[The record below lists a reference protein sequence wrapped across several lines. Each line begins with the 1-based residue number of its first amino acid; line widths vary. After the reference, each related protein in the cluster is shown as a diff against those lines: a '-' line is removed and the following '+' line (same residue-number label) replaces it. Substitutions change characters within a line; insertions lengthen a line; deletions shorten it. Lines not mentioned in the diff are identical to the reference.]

1 MELFAGCGL
10 QFLLARWWDSHAALH
25 LRHVWLCVVDGV
37 DSPLEVGSPF
47 AFAFRAGKVLMVYG
61 EFSTEVEF
69 GVSSRFLLQFV
80 EAFHLDHA
88 KELELEEI
96 ETLTG
101 DGPCLSCA
109 WHATASD

>member
-1 MELFAGCGL
+1 MSNRRMRLKAT
-10 QFLLARWWDSHAALH
+10 
-25 LRHVWLCVVDGV
+25 
-37 DSPLEVGSPF
+37 DSPLEGGSPF
-47 AFAFRAGKVLMVYG
+47 EQRAGKVLMVYG